1 MSSLSSNPFHAT
13 NQLMWLVW
21 NPSFPAS
28 DDSNGVTFAAIVQ
41 IVPAWSGNTSV
52 SCMLLSFPDLTTK
65 YSWKFPAGVLC
76 MYNIS
81 YLSLEYLGTLLSLL
95 MAHKRYHGVFWGLPL
110 SYHFDRP
117 CREMPQVLCQGF
129 QGLPFP
135 QFPKMVLID
144 FCQKSEEGFQIS
156 SFNPWGPRS
165 GSWSARDAWL
175 LPTGWLFSLET
186 PQHNIEIIVADHPLA
201 CSYGLVPRWA
211 HWVTVPL

>member
-117 CREMPQVLCQGF
+117 CRRNATSLMP
-129 QGLPFP
+129 
-135 QFPKMVLID
+135 
-144 FCQKSEEGFQIS
+144 
-156 SFNPWGPRS
+156 R
-165 GSWSARDAWL
+165 
-175 LPTGWLFSLET
+175 
-186 PQHNIEIIVADHPLA
+186 
-201 CSYGLVPRWA
+201 VPRA
-211 HWVTVPL
+211 AFPTVSKNGAYRLLSKVWRGIPD